1 MIFGEG
7 MVSRPASEQGVGEW
21 TRVQAQQVF
30 ALTARDIRSRFGENG
45 FGYAM
50 SLLAPLAWIAATY
63 LAFSLFGRT
72 SPVYTDTITFII
84 SGLIPYAVFRYV
96 VTAIGRTRST
106 ARGLLIYPSVSE
118 EHAVAAAALVE
129 FGNGLILLVVVF
141 TANYLLFDR
150 AEMAD
155 PLAFLWGLALCW
167 GLGASYSYMF
177 LALSRINERF
187 QQIGQILLRPS
198 FFLSAVFFT
207 ANELP
212 NRILDILGWN
222 PLLHA
227 VEIARDGMLFH
238 YQSRIASSGYVLLW
252 IAAFALAGAL
262 ISMARRD

>member
-7 MVSRPASEQGVGEW
+7 IVSRPASQQSLGEW
-21 TRVQAQQVF
+21 LRIQAQLVL
-30 ALTARDIRSRFGENG
+30 ALATRDVRSRFGENG

-50 SLLAPLAWIAATY
+50 SFLAPLAWIAATY

-84 SGLIPYAVFRYV
+84 SGLIPYAIFRYV
-96 VTAIGRTRST
+96 VTAVGRTRST
-106 ARGLLIYPSVSE
+106 ARGLLIFPTVSE

-129 FGNGLILLVVVF
+129 LVNGLILLMVVF
-141 TANYLLFDR
+141 AANYLMFDR

-155 PLAFLWGLALCW
+155 PLGFLWGLLLCW
-167 GLGASYSYMF
+167 GLGASYAYTFS
-177 LALSRINERF
+177 ALSRINDRF
-187 QQIGQILLRPS
+187 QQVGQILLRPS
-198 FFLSAVFFT
+198 FFLSAIFFT

-212 NRILDILGWN
+212 GRMLDILGWN

-252 IAAFALAGAL
+252 IAALGL
-262 ISMARRD
+262 TGVIVTLSRRD

>member
-7 MVSRPASEQGVGEW
+7 IVSRPASQQGLAEW
-21 TRVQAQQVF
+21 TRVQAQLVL
-30 ALTARDIRSRFGENG
+30 ALARRDIRSRVGEG
-45 FGYAM
+45 GVGYAM

-63 LAFSLFGRT
+63 LAFSLFGRS

-106 ARGLLIYPSVSE
+106 VRGLLIYPAVAE
-118 EHAVAAAALVE
+118 EHSVAAAALVE
-129 FGNGLILLVVVF
+129 FANGLIFFAIVF
-141 TANYLLFDR
+141 AANYLLFDR
-150 AEMAD
+150 AEMAA
-155 PLAFLWGLALCW
+155 PLAFLWGLGLCW
-167 GLGASYSYMF
+167 GLGASYGYAFS
-177 LALSRINERF
+177 ALSRINDRF

-227 VEIARDGMLFH
+227 IEIARDGMLFH
-238 YQSRIASSGYVLLW
+238 YQSRVASSGYVLLW
-252 IAAFALAGAL
+252 IAAFALIGAIASL
-262 ISMARRD
+262 SRRD